1 MQTEPANRTDYLKS
15 TEKPKTLRSLKGAV
29 IVVECARCE
38 LHGEM
43 ERKALVKRFQA
54 SATITRVRRGVV
66 GYCERM
72 CADGIDR
79 CDAKITATK

>member
-1 MQTEPANRTDYLKS
+1 MKATENP
-15 TEKPKTLRSLKGAV
+15 ETLCSLKGPI
-29 IVVECARCE
+29 IVVNCARCG

-54 SATITRVRRGVV
+54 SATISRIRRGVV

-72 CADGIDR
+72 CADGVDR
-79 CDAKITATK
+79 CDATITSAK

>member
-1 MQTEPANRTDYLKS
+1 MKATK
-15 TEKPKTLRSLKGAV
+15 KPETLRSLKGTV
-29 IVVECARCE
+29 IVVECARCG

-43 ERKALVKRFQA
+43 ERKALVKKFQA
-54 SATITRVRRGVV
+54 SATITRIRRGVV

-72 CADGIDR
+72 CADGVDR